1 MPARRANSQ
10 RVARMRADDR
20 LRVLRRVRVDGGLRF
35 ADPPYEFYL
44 YFGKRNE
51 TSAGRFATGRSARP
65 IDGCGFGGSQV
76 RESAM
81 MSEMQVQMV
90 ARQMIEKHG
99 FVAIAQAAQKAQDCE
114 RKGDAE
120 EAKEWRHIED
130 AMKAIRG
137 PHQS

>member
-1 MPARRANSQ
+1 MEPTGRREAPP
-10 RVARMRADDR
+10 DDR
-20 LRVLRRVRVDGGLRF
+20 LRAIRDRDAANRAPDF
-35 ADPPYEFYL
+35 AWLHPGYVCYL

-51 TSAGRFATGRSARP
+51 TPAGQFATGRSARP

-99 FVAIAQAAQKAQDCE
+99 FVAIAQAAEKAQDCE